1 MTLRE
6 RIIVE
11 AYTGYCMTSGE
22 ERNAFYKYIAEVM
35 GRPIY
40 THELADNKIQCELHD
55 KAKTDFIKLCK
66 GNESE
71 VM

>member
-22 ERNAFYKYIAEVM
+22 ERNAFNKYIAEVM